1 MAEGILRDL
10 DRNGI
15 FEIDSAGTSAFH
27 IGEAPDTRAT
37 QCMHRNQH
45 DISKLRARQFTV
57 GDFDSFDR
65 IFVMDKSNFRDV
77 LALAGNKKD
86 KNKVSLLLSENPKT
100 PVVEVPDPYFGGEQ
114 GFEYVYSLLHDAC
127 SIIIEKYGR

>member
-10 DRNGI
+10 DLDRN
-15 FEIDSAGTSAFH
+15 FTIDSAGTSAFH

-65 IFVMDKSNFRDV
+65 IFVMDKSNLRDV
-77 LALAGNKKD
+77 LAVARNEQD
-86 KNKVSLLLSENPKT
+86 AQKVSLLLKENAESPET
-100 PVVEVPDPYFGGEQ
+100 EVPDPYFGGEQ
-114 GFEYVYSLLHDAC
+114 GFEYVYALLHDAC